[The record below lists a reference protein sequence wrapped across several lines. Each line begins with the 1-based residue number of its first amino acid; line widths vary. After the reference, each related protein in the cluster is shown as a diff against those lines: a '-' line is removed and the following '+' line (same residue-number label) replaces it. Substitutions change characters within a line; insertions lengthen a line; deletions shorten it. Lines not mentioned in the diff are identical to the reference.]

1 MTRRIS
7 SWIATR
13 SSANRIGP
21 VLEQSGVEPVILPPR
36 SPNLNSHLERFF
48 GSLKFECLDR
58 LILFGERSLRN
69 ACREYVSHYHGE
81 RNHHDKQ
88 QSSQAEPE
96 KAAFEFGGG
105 AVGAWIRCMACIPS
119 PGASRCG
126 VEKESADSSD
136 PSTSERRYTSSR
148 RGTTPSA
155 IGACGRPRR
164 SKSRSRAGASRSPRL

>member
-1 MTRRIS
+1 MRRWRGFVDACPHPS
-7 SWIATR
+7 PQQGHVGRESPATVR
-13 SSANRIGP
+13 SKPECQPASAQLQFFDP
-21 VLEQSGVEPVILPPR
+21 T
-36 SPNLNSHLERFF
+36 RFF
-48 GSLKFECLDR
+48 GSLKSECLDR

-148 RGTTPSA
+148 RGTTSSA
-155 IGACGRPRR
+155 IGA
-164 SKSRSRAGASRSPRL
+164 